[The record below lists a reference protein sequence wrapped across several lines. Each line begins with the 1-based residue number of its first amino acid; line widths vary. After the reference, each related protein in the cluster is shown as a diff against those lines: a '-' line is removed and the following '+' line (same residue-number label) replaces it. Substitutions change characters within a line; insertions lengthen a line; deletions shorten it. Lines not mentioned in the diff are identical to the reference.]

1 MSGGWRYPIAH
12 FPLSHLV
19 CVCVCVSRV
28 HMKMSVEC
36 VTFGIHFSL
45 DLTLLLK
52 TSQVKNKL
60 GTGWKS
66 LLTSVGILQK
76 EYADTRHVPA
86 ASLLLALRQWADIP
100 YPSAVAGASGSASG
114 FLSRCCPGLQIL
126 KFLPKKQGTEEGHGG
141 CQSREKE
148 RVICVL

>member
-1 MSGGWRYPIAH
+1 
-12 FPLSHLV
+12 
-19 CVCVCVSRV
+19 
-28 HMKMSVEC
+28 MKMSVEC